1 MGRRENTIITKTCT
15 YNVPDDYLHQ
25 TNTLGKTGSYEY
37 TGPDKLWI
45 FVDETTGKP
54 AGGTVLTIKDD
65 GDEVPTPPGVVKV
78 FIDAT
83 VDTVMASLVWRF
95 GDYST
100 LPTISE
106 TLPDGSVYERNDP
119 QPPDHTF
126 EFMDCV
132 YNISTGQWVQPLP
145 WKQPHVT
152 WDMLR
157 AARTG
162 MLAASDQVLVTKML
176 TEEQLAAFEVYRQK
190 LRDLPAVMEG
200 VDPWK
205 VKFPEDPL
213 MELGVR

>member
-1 MGRRENTIITKTCT
+1 MGIRENTIITKTCT
-15 YNVPDDYLHQ
+15 YPAPDDYLYQ

-45 FVDETTGKP
+45 FVDGETGKP
-54 AGGTVLTIKDD
+54 ANGTVLTERED
-65 GDEVPTPPGVVKV
+65 GDEVPTPPGYVKV
-78 FIDAT
+78 FIDAN
-83 VDTVMASLVWRF
+83 VDTVMASLVWRHV
-95 GDYST
+95 DYSS
-100 LPTISE
+100 LPTCSE

-132 YNISTGQWVQPLP
+132 YDFNAGTWVQPLP
-145 WKQPHVT
+145 WKKPHVD
-152 WDMLR
+152 WEMLR

-162 MLAASDQVLVTKML
+162 MLAASDQTLL
-176 TEEQLAAFEVYRQK
+176 TRILTTEQRAAYEVYRQK
-190 LRDLPAVMEG
+190 LRDLPTVMAG

-213 MELGVR
+213 LGAN